1 MHSAG
6 GGGSPISAFIAGF
19 AFAFGWTP
27 CIGPILAVILTMA
40 ASVDTVQKGV
50 GLLFVYSLGL
60 AVPFLL
66 TSIGINGFL
75 SFYGRFRRH
84 LQKVEI
90 GSGVLLIICGVLI
103 FSGHFTVL
111 SSYLGFLNRWFTL

>member
-1 MHSAG
+1 
-6 GGGSPISAFIAGF
+6 
-19 AFAFGWTP
+19 
-27 CIGPILAVILTMA
+27 MA
-40 ASVDTVQKGV
+40 ASVDTVQKGI

-75 SFYGRFRRH
+75 NFYGKFRRH